1 MAVDELEAALAEIK
15 AGKARPLYLVHGEE
29 FLARRA
35 AEALCEGLVP
45 PEKRDFNFTHLDA
58 GAGARE
64 VAQNLDT
71 VPMFRGTKV
80 VFVEGADVLLAKRDL
95 AKELARAKELWAQPA
110 RRKDAARR
118 VLAIVAPAG
127 WTWRELDLDAP
138 GAPSKTKWKKEVGI
152 EPGEDKA
159 FFAEVARFCAE
170 QELKAPKDDAE
181 SLQKAVTAGPPKGNH
196 LVLLCEEFDDKHP
209 VAKAVADKGLVL
221 ERGVDKTPKGRGI
234 DAFDIDALAHEVLD
248 PLKKKITPTAQR
260 ALKDR
265 IGPAMRQTAM
275 ELEKLAIYVG
285 DRATI
290 DERDVELLVAP
301 LREEEYY
308 ELGNALGDGDAERA
322 LKLLDEELLRGKH
335 ALLLLGGLA
344 ASVRRMAVDAAK
356 FAKIPGCLA
365 GRELSYRDFESGV
378 WPAFQQVA
386 GGAARGSPFP
396 VYMSYKRARR
406 HGVRKLLRALALC
419 AEVDAAL
426 KRGADGRLA
435 LERLVLA
442 VCAPAA

>member
-1 MAVDELEAALAEIK
+1 MADALEEALAEIK

-35 AEALCEGLVP
+35 AETICDALVP
-45 PEKRDFNFTHLDA
+45 PNRRDLNFVQLDA

-64 VAQNLDT
+64 VAQQLDT

-80 VFVEGADVLLAKRDL
+80 VFVEAADVLLAKRDL
-95 AKELARAKELWAQPA
+95 PKELARAKELWGQPA
-110 RRKDAARR
+110 RKKDAARR

-127 WTWRELDLDAP
+127 WSWRELDLDAA
-138 GAPSKTKWKKEVGI
+138 GAPSRTRWKKEVGI
-152 EPGEDKA
+152 DPGDDRA
-159 FFAEVARFCAE
+159 FFAEVARFCADH
-170 QELKAPKDDAE
+170 ELKAPKDDAE
-181 SLQKAVTAGPPKGNH
+181 SLQRAVTAGPPKGNH

-209 VAKAVADKGLVL
+209 IAKAVAEKGLAL

-234 DAFDIDALAHEVLD
+234 DAFDIAALAHEVLD
-248 PLKKKITPTAQR
+248 PLKKKLTPAGQR

-265 IGPAMRQTAM
+265 LGPAMRQTAS
-275 ELEKLAIYVG
+275 ELEKLALYVG

-308 ELGNALGDGDAERA
+308 ELGNALGDGDVERA
-322 LKLLDEELLRGKH
+322 LKLLDDELSRGKH

-356 FAKIPGCLA
+356 FAKIPNALA
-365 GRELSYRDFESGV
+365 GRELSYRDFESGI

-386 GGAARGSPFP
+386 GGGAKSPFP

-442 VCAPAA
+442 VCLPTT